1 MTPGC
6 QRKRRKDIYTYL
18 RLHEEISGSWHMEQ
32 KPAFKNCFLIECRDR
47 NDLADMLHRLQC
59 ADISAENITANAI
72 ALLPEQEVFLRN
84 LMMPETKK
92 ISMSTGYIK
101 DGRTYVTK
109 GPLQEGKMIS
119 RIDRHKRLAKLR
131 FAAGN
136 TDRELCAGLEII
148 SKAEHIKSINLYQR
162 RKRKR
167 MKENN
172 AMRNKTEPEVRVCS
186 RDCGLFVLGKY
197 KRGSYKYKE

>member
-1 MTPGC
+1 MWSLC
-6 QRKRRKDIYTYL
+6 QCEGQNLAKMLEFLQTNIPDSQRTGLYLPTYDCMKKYQ
-18 RLHEEISGSWHMEQ
+18 GSWHMEQ
-32 KPAFKNCFLIECRDR
+32 KPAFRNCFLIECRDR
-47 NDLADMLHRLQC
+47 DDLADMLHRLQC
-59 ADISAENITANAI
+59 ADILAENITANAI

-109 GPLQEGKMIS
+109 GPLQGREKMIS

-148 SKAEHIKSINLYQR
+148 SKS
-162 RKRKR
+162 
-167 MKENN
+167 
-172 AMRNKTEPEVRVCS
+172 
-186 RDCGLFVLGKY
+186 
-197 KRGSYKYKE
+197 

>member
-1 MTPGC
+1 MLFVYECTGNIIAEFKKFYDT
-6 QRKRRKDIYTYL
+6 QLSEEQKKRIFVPTYDCMKKYQ
-18 RLHEEISGSWHMEQ
+18 GSWHMEQ
-32 KPAFKNCFLIECRDR
+32 KPAFRNCFLIECRDR
-47 NDLADMLHRLQC
+47 DDLADMLHRLQY
-59 ADISAENITANAI
+59 ADILAENITANAI

-109 GPLQEGKMIS
+109 GPLQGREKMIS

-148 SKAEHIKSINLYQR
+148 SKS
-162 RKRKR
+162 
-167 MKENN
+167 
-172 AMRNKTEPEVRVCS
+172 
-186 RDCGLFVLGKY
+186 
-197 KRGSYKYKE
+197 

>member
-1 MTPGC
+1 MLFVYECTGNIIAEFKKFYDT
-6 QRKRRKDIYTYL
+6 QLSEEQKKRIFVPTYDCMKKYQ
-18 RLHEEISGSWHMEQ
+18 GSWHMEQ
-32 KPAFKNCFLIECRDR
+32 KPAFRNCFLIECRDR
-47 NDLADMLHRLQC
+47 DDLADMLHGLQC
-59 ADISAENITANAI
+59 ADILAENITANAI

-109 GPLQEGKMIS
+109 GPLQGREKMIS

-148 SKAEHIKSINLYQR
+148 SKS
-162 RKRKR
+162 
-167 MKENN
+167 
-172 AMRNKTEPEVRVCS
+172 
-186 RDCGLFVLGKY
+186 
-197 KRGSYKYKE
+197 

>member
-1 MTPGC
+1 MKKY
-6 QRKRRKDIYTYL
+6 Q
-18 RLHEEISGSWHMEQ
+18 GSWHMEQ
-32 KPAFKNCFLIECRDR
+32 KPAFRNCFLIECRDR
-47 NDLADMLHRLQC
+47 DDLADMLHRLQC
-59 ADISAENITANAI
+59 ADILAENITANAI

-109 GPLQEGKMIS
+109 GPLQGREKMIS
-119 RIDRHKRLAKLR
+119 RIDRHKRQAKLR

-148 SKAEHIKSINLYQR
+148 SKS
-162 RKRKR
+162 
-167 MKENN
+167 
-172 AMRNKTEPEVRVCS
+172 
-186 RDCGLFVLGKY
+186 
-197 KRGSYKYKE
+197 

>member
-1 MTPGC
+1 MLFVYECTGNIIAEFKKFYDT
-6 QRKRRKDIYTYL
+6 QLSEEQKKRFFVPTYDCMKKYQ
-18 RLHEEISGSWHMEQ
+18 GSWHMEQ
-32 KPAFKNCFLIECRDR
+32 KPAFRNCFLIECRDR
-47 NDLADMLHRLQC
+47 DDLADMLHRLQC
-59 ADISAENITANAI
+59 ADILAENITANAI
-72 ALLPEQEVFLRN
+72 ALFPEQEVFLRN

-109 GPLQEGKMIS
+109 GPLQGREKMIS

-148 SKAEHIKSINLYQR
+148 SKS
-162 RKRKR
+162 
-167 MKENN
+167 
-172 AMRNKTEPEVRVCS
+172 
-186 RDCGLFVLGKY
+186 
-197 KRGSYKYKE
+197 

>member
-1 MTPGC
+1 MLFVYECTGNIIAEFKKFYDT
-6 QRKRRKDIYTYL
+6 QLSEEQKKRIFVPTYDCMKKYQ
-18 RLHEEISGSWHMEQ
+18 GSWHMEQ
-32 KPAFKNCFLIECRDR
+32 KPAFRNCFLIECRDR
-47 NDLADMLHRLQC
+47 DDLADMLHRLQC
-59 ADISAENITANAI
+59 ADILAENITANAI
-72 ALLPEQEVFLRN
+72 ALFPEQEVFLRN

-109 GPLQEGKMIS
+109 GPLQGREKMIS

-148 SKAEHIKSINLYQR
+148 SKS
-162 RKRKR
+162 
-167 MKENN
+167 
-172 AMRNKTEPEVRVCS
+172 
-186 RDCGLFVLGKY
+186 
-197 KRGSYKYKE
+197 

>member
-1 MTPGC
+1 MLFVYECTGNIIAEFKKFYDT
-6 QRKRRKDIYTYL
+6 QLSEEQKKRIFVPTYDCMKKYQ
-18 RLHEEISGSWHMEQ
+18 GSWHMEQ

-59 ADISAENITANAI
+59 ADIFAENITANAI

-109 GPLQEGKMIS
+109 GPLQGREKMIS
-119 RIDRHKRLAKLR
+119 KIDRHKRLAKLR

-148 SKAEHIKSINLYQR
+148 SKS
-162 RKRKR
+162 
-167 MKENN
+167 
-172 AMRNKTEPEVRVCS
+172 
-186 RDCGLFVLGKY
+186 
-197 KRGSYKYKE
+197 

>member
-1 MTPGC
+1 MLFVYECTGNIIAEFKKFYDT
-6 QRKRRKDIYTYL
+6 QLSEEQKKRIFVPTYDCMKKYQ
-18 RLHEEISGSWHMEQ
+18 GSWHMEQ
-32 KPAFKNCFLIECRDR
+32 KPAFRNCFLIECRDR
-47 NDLADMLHRLQC
+47 DDLADMLHRLQC
-59 ADISAENITANAI
+59 ADILAENITANAI

-109 GPLQEGKMIS
+109 GPLQGREKMIS
-119 RIDRHKRLAKLR
+119 RIDRHKRQAKLR

-148 SKAEHIKSINLYQR
+148 SKSLLMLNTTIYFILIFFRNLI
-162 RKRKR
+162 
-167 MKENN
+167 M
-172 AMRNKTEPEVRVCS
+172 
-186 RDCGLFVLGKY
+186 FH
-197 KRGSYKYKE
+197 

>member
-1 MTPGC
+1 MLFVYECTGNIIAEFKKFYDT
-6 QRKRRKDIYTYL
+6 QLSEEQKKRIFVPTYDCMKKYQ
-18 RLHEEISGSWHMEQ
+18 GSWHMEQ
-32 KPAFKNCFLIECRDR
+32 KPAFRNCFLIECRDR

-59 ADISAENITANAI
+59 TDIFAENITANAI

-109 GPLQEGKMIS
+109 GPLQGREKMIS

-148 SKAEHIKSINLYQR
+148 SKS
-162 RKRKR
+162 
-167 MKENN
+167 
-172 AMRNKTEPEVRVCS
+172 
-186 RDCGLFVLGKY
+186 
-197 KRGSYKYKE
+197 

>member
-1 MTPGC
+1 MLFVYECTGNIIAEFKKFYDT
-6 QRKRRKDIYTYL
+6 QLSEEQKKRIFVPTYDCMKKYQ
-18 RLHEEISGSWHMEQ
+18 GSWHMEQ
-32 KPAFKNCFLIECRDR
+32 KPAFRNCFLIECRDR

-59 ADISAENITANAI
+59 ADIFAENITANAI

-84 LMMPETKK
+84 LMMSETKK

-109 GPLQEGKMIS
+109 GPLQGREKMIS

-148 SKAEHIKSINLYQR
+148 SKS
-162 RKRKR
+162 
-167 MKENN
+167 
-172 AMRNKTEPEVRVCS
+172 
-186 RDCGLFVLGKY
+186 
-197 KRGSYKYKE
+197 

>member
-1 MTPGC
+1 MLFVYECTGNIIAEFKKFYDT
-6 QRKRRKDIYTYL
+6 QLSEEQKKRIFVPTYDCMKKYQ
-18 RLHEEISGSWHMEQ
+18 GSWHMEQ
-32 KPAFKNCFLIECRDR
+32 KPAFRNCFLIDCRDR
-47 NDLADMLHRLQC
+47 DDLADMLHRLQC
-59 ADISAENITANAI
+59 ADIFAENITANAI
-72 ALLPEQEVFLRN
+72 ALFPEQEVFLRN

-109 GPLQEGKMIS
+109 GPLQGREKMIS

-148 SKAEHIKSINLYQR
+148 SKS
-162 RKRKR
+162 
-167 MKENN
+167 
-172 AMRNKTEPEVRVCS
+172 
-186 RDCGLFVLGKY
+186 
-197 KRGSYKYKE
+197 

>member
-1 MTPGC
+1 MLFVYECTGNIIAEFKKFYDT
-6 QRKRRKDIYTYL
+6 QLSEEQKKRIFVPTYDCMKKYQ
-18 RLHEEISGSWHMEQ
+18 GSWHMEQ
-32 KPAFKNCFLIECRDR
+32 KPAFRNCFLIECRDR
-47 NDLADMLHRLQC
+47 DDLADILHRLQC
-59 ADISAENITANAI
+59 ADILAENITANAI

-109 GPLQEGKMIS
+109 GPLQGREKMIS

-148 SKAEHIKSINLYQR
+148 SKS
-162 RKRKR
+162 
-167 MKENN
+167 
-172 AMRNKTEPEVRVCS
+172 
-186 RDCGLFVLGKY
+186 
-197 KRGSYKYKE
+197 

>member
-1 MTPGC
+1 MLFVYECTGNIIAEFKKFYDT
-6 QRKRRKDIYTYL
+6 QLSEEQKKRIFVPTYDCMKKYQ
-18 RLHEEISGSWHMEQ
+18 GSWHMEQ

-59 ADISAENITANAI
+59 ADIFAENITANAI
-72 ALLPEQEVFLRN
+72 ALLPEQEVFLRK

-109 GPLQEGKMIS
+109 GPLQGREKMIS

-148 SKAEHIKSINLYQR
+148 SKS
-162 RKRKR
+162 
-167 MKENN
+167 
-172 AMRNKTEPEVRVCS
+172 
-186 RDCGLFVLGKY
+186 
-197 KRGSYKYKE
+197 

>member
-1 MTPGC
+1 MLFVYECTGNIIAEFKKFYDT
-6 QRKRRKDIYTYL
+6 QLSEEQKKRIFVPTYDCMKKYQ
-18 RLHEEISGSWHMEQ
+18 GSWHMEQ

-59 ADISAENITANAI
+59 ADIFAENITANAI

-109 GPLQEGKMIS
+109 GPLQGREKMIS
-119 RIDRHKRLAKLR
+119 MIDRHKSLAKLR

-148 SKAEHIKSINLYQR
+148 SKS
-162 RKRKR
+162 
-167 MKENN
+167 
-172 AMRNKTEPEVRVCS
+172 
-186 RDCGLFVLGKY
+186 
-197 KRGSYKYKE
+197 

>member
-1 MTPGC
+1 MLFVYECTGNIIAEFKKFYDT
-6 QRKRRKDIYTYL
+6 QLSEEQKKRIFVPTYDCMKKYQ
-18 RLHEEISGSWHMEQ
+18 GSWHMEQ

-59 ADISAENITANAI
+59 ADIFAENITANAI

-101 DGRTYVTK
+101 DGKTYVTK
-109 GPLQEGKMIS
+109 GPLQGREKMIS

-131 FAAGN
+131 FAVGN

-148 SKAEHIKSINLYQR
+148 SKS
-162 RKRKR
+162 
-167 MKENN
+167 
-172 AMRNKTEPEVRVCS
+172 
-186 RDCGLFVLGKY
+186 
-197 KRGSYKYKE
+197 

>member
-1 MTPGC
+1 MLFVYECTGNIIAEFKKFYDT
-6 QRKRRKDIYTYL
+6 QLSEEQKKRIFVPTYDCMKKYQ
-18 RLHEEISGSWHMEQ
+18 GSWHMEQ
-32 KPAFKNCFLIECRDR
+32 KPAFRNCFLIECRDR

-59 ADISAENITANAI
+59 ADILAENITANAI

-92 ISMSTGYIK
+92 IFMSTGYIK

-109 GPLQEGKMIS
+109 GPLQGREKMIS

-148 SKAEHIKSINLYQR
+148 SKS
-162 RKRKR
+162 
-167 MKENN
+167 
-172 AMRNKTEPEVRVCS
+172 
-186 RDCGLFVLGKY
+186 
-197 KRGSYKYKE
+197 

>member
-1 MTPGC
+1 MLFVYECTGNIIAEFKKFYDT
-6 QRKRRKDIYTYL
+6 QLSEEKKKRIFVPTYDCMKKYQ
-18 RLHEEISGSWHMEQ
+18 GSWHMEQ
-32 KPAFKNCFLIECRDR
+32 KPAFRNCFLIECRDR
-47 NDLADMLHRLQC
+47 DDLADMLHRLQC
-59 ADISAENITANAI
+59 ADIFAENITANAI
-72 ALLPEQEVFLRN
+72 ALFPEQEVFLRN

-109 GPLQEGKMIS
+109 GPLQGREKMIS

-148 SKAEHIKSINLYQR
+148 SKS
-162 RKRKR
+162 
-167 MKENN
+167 
-172 AMRNKTEPEVRVCS
+172 
-186 RDCGLFVLGKY
+186 
-197 KRGSYKYKE
+197 

>member
-1 MTPGC
+1 MWFMYE
-6 QRKRRKDIYTYL
+6 YTENEITELNRSYGIKL
-18 RLHEEISGSWHMEQ
+18 SEEEKKKIFIPTYDCMKKYQGSWHMEQ
-32 KPAFKNCFLIECRDR
+32 KPVFRNCVLIECRDR

-59 ADISAENITANAI
+59 ADIFTENITANAI

-101 DGRTYVTK
+101 DGRTYVTR
-109 GPLQEGKMIS
+109 GPLQGREKMIS

-136 TDRELCAGLEII
+136 MDRELYAGLEIT
-148 SKAEHIKSINLYQR
+148 SKS
-162 RKRKR
+162 
-167 MKENN
+167 
-172 AMRNKTEPEVRVCS
+172 
-186 RDCGLFVLGKY
+186 
-197 KRGSYKYKE
+197 

>member
-1 MTPGC
+1 MLFVYECTGNIIAEFKKFYDT
-6 QRKRRKDIYTYL
+6 QLSEEQKKRIFVPTYDCMKKYQ
-18 RLHEEISGSWHMEQ
+18 GSWHMEQ

-59 ADISAENITANAI
+59 ADIFAENIIANAI
-72 ALLPEQEVFLRN
+72 ALFPEQEVFLRN
-84 LMMPETKK
+84 LMIPETKK

-101 DGRTYVTK
+101 DGKTYVTK
-109 GPLQEGKMIS
+109 GPLQGREKMIS

-148 SKAEHIKSINLYQR
+148 SKS
-162 RKRKR
+162 
-167 MKENN
+167 
-172 AMRNKTEPEVRVCS
+172 
-186 RDCGLFVLGKY
+186 
-197 KRGSYKYKE
+197 

>member
-1 MTPGC
+1 MLFVYECTENIIAEFEKFYDT
-6 QRKRRKDIYTYL
+6 QLSEEQKKRIFVPTYDCMKKYQ
-18 RLHEEISGSWHMEQ
+18 GSWHIEQ
-32 KPAFKNCFLIECRDR
+32 KPAFRNCFLIECRDR
-47 NDLADMLHRLQC
+47 DDLADMLHRLQC
-59 ADISAENITANAI
+59 ADILAENITANAI
-72 ALLPEQEVFLRN
+72 ALFPEQEVFLRN

-109 GPLQEGKMIS
+109 GPLQGTEKMIS

-148 SKAEHIKSINLYQR
+148 SKS
-162 RKRKR
+162 
-167 MKENN
+167 
-172 AMRNKTEPEVRVCS
+172 
-186 RDCGLFVLGKY
+186 
-197 KRGSYKYKE
+197 

>member
-1 MTPGC
+1 MLFVYECTGNIIAEFKKFYDT
-6 QRKRRKDIYTYL
+6 QLSEEQKKRIFVPTYDCMKKYQ
-18 RLHEEISGSWHMEQ
+18 GSWHMEQ
-32 KPAFKNCFLIECRDR
+32 KPAFRNCFLIECRDR
-47 NDLADMLHRLQC
+47 DDLADILHGLQC
-59 ADISAENITANAI
+59 ADTLAENITANAI
-72 ALLPEQEVFLRN
+72 ALFPEQEVFLRN

-109 GPLQEGKMIS
+109 GPLQGREKMIS

-148 SKAEHIKSINLYQR
+148 SKS
-162 RKRKR
+162 
-167 MKENN
+167 
-172 AMRNKTEPEVRVCS
+172 
-186 RDCGLFVLGKY
+186 
-197 KRGSYKYKE
+197 

>member
-1 MTPGC
+1 MLFVYECTGNIIAEFKKFYDT
-6 QRKRRKDIYTYL
+6 QLSEEQKKRIFVPTYDCMKKYQ
-18 RLHEEISGSWHMEQ
+18 GSWHMEQ

-47 NDLADMLHRLQC
+47 DDLADMLHRLQC
-59 ADISAENITANAI
+59 ADILAENITANAI

-109 GPLQEGKMIS
+109 GPLQGREKMIS

-148 SKAEHIKSINLYQR
+148 SKS
-162 RKRKR
+162 
-167 MKENN
+167 
-172 AMRNKTEPEVRVCS
+172 
-186 RDCGLFVLGKY
+186 
-197 KRGSYKYKE
+197 

>member
-1 MTPGC
+1 MTFAMLFVYECTGNIIAEFKKFYDT
-6 QRKRRKDIYTYL
+6 QLSEEQKKRIFVPTYDCMKKYQ
-18 RLHEEISGSWHMEQ
+18 GSWHMEQ

-59 ADISAENITANAI
+59 ADIFAENITANAI

-109 GPLQEGKMIS
+109 GPLQGREKMIS

-148 SKAEHIKSINLYQR
+148 SKS
-162 RKRKR
+162 
-167 MKENN
+167 
-172 AMRNKTEPEVRVCS
+172 
-186 RDCGLFVLGKY
+186 
-197 KRGSYKYKE
+197 

>member
-1 MTPGC
+1 MKFVENEVTFVMWFMYEYTENEITELNQSYDTRLSEDEKKKIFIP
-6 QRKRRKDIYTYL
+6 IYDCMKKYQ
-18 RLHEEISGSWHMEQ
+18 GSWHMEQ

-47 NDLADMLHRLQC
+47 NDLADILHRMQYT
-59 ADISAENITANAI
+59 DIFAENITANAI

-109 GPLQEGKMIS
+109 GPLQGREKMIS

-148 SKAEHIKSINLYQR
+148 SKS
-162 RKRKR
+162 
-167 MKENN
+167 
-172 AMRNKTEPEVRVCS
+172 
-186 RDCGLFVLGKY
+186 
-197 KRGSYKYKE
+197 

>member
-1 MTPGC
+1 MWFMYEYTENEITELNQSYDTRLSEEEKKKIFIP
-6 QRKRRKDIYTYL
+6 IYDCMKKYQ
-18 RLHEEISGSWHMEQ
+18 GSWHMEQ

-47 NDLADMLHRLQC
+47 NDLADMLHRMQC
-59 ADISAENITANAI
+59 ADIFAENITANAI

-109 GPLQEGKMIS
+109 GPLQGTQTENYVQGL
-119 RIDRHKRLAKLR
+119 RL
-131 FAAGN
+131 FQ
-136 TDRELCAGLEII
+136 
-148 SKAEHIKSINLYQR
+148 KAEHIKSINLHQ

-197 KRGSYKYKE
+197 KRDSYKE

>member
-1 MTPGC
+1 MLFVYECTGNIIAEFKKFYDT
-6 QRKRRKDIYTYL
+6 QLSEEQKKRIFVPTYDCMKKYQ
-18 RLHEEISGSWHMEQ
+18 GSWHMEQ
-32 KPAFKNCFLIECRDR
+32 KPAFRNCFLIECRDR
-47 NDLADMLHRLQC
+47 DDLADMLHRLQC
-59 ADISAENITANAI
+59 ADILAENITANAI

-109 GPLQEGKMIS
+109 GPLQGREKMIS

-148 SKAEHIKSINLYQR
+148 SKS
-162 RKRKR
+162 
-167 MKENN
+167 
-172 AMRNKTEPEVRVCS
+172 
-186 RDCGLFVLGKY
+186 
-197 KRGSYKYKE
+197 

>member
-1 MTPGC
+1 MLFVYECTGNIIAEFKKFYDT
-6 QRKRRKDIYTYL
+6 QLSEEQKKRIFVPTYDCMKKYQ
-18 RLHEEISGSWHMEQ
+18 GSWHMEQ

-59 ADISAENITANAI
+59 ADIFAENITANAI
-72 ALLPEQEVFLRN
+72 ALFPEQEVFLRN

-109 GPLQEGKMIS
+109 GPLQGREKMIS

-148 SKAEHIKSINLYQR
+148 SKS
-162 RKRKR
+162 
-167 MKENN
+167 
-172 AMRNKTEPEVRVCS
+172 
-186 RDCGLFVLGKY
+186 
-197 KRGSYKYKE
+197 

>member
-1 MTPGC
+1 MLFVYECTGNIIAEFKKFYDT
-6 QRKRRKDIYTYL
+6 QLSEEQKKRIFVPTYDCMKKYQ
-18 RLHEEISGSWHMEQ
+18 GSWHMEQ
-32 KPAFKNCFLIECRDR
+32 KPAFRNCFLIECRDR
-47 NDLADMLHRLQC
+47 DDLADILHRLQC
-59 ADISAENITANAI
+59 ADILAENITANAI

-101 DGRTYVTK
+101 GGRTYVTK
-109 GPLQEGKMIS
+109 GPLQGREKMIS

-148 SKAEHIKSINLYQR
+148 SKS
-162 RKRKR
+162 
-167 MKENN
+167 
-172 AMRNKTEPEVRVCS
+172 
-186 RDCGLFVLGKY
+186 
-197 KRGSYKYKE
+197 